1 MSRSKSDETD
11 AAMNDTTPARRRLVS
26 TASVISAHKVA
37 QITGSLLAVVVVPR
51 LLGVED
57 FGRFSFILSLTFL
70 GAILADLGTLD
81 VFGRFVP
88 NMSAD
93 AARQLYMRTLAFSLA
108 VSLLCFAVTVSAAL
122 LLANWMLWT
131 WALLAGL
138 MVVLRVASWVP
149 FQYALAQNRVGAWMT
164 DQAWRQWATLAAL
177 IVLYPL
183 LGFTGALLALVL
195 MEALFTG
202 LGLWWARG
210 DWLGR
215 EFRVEWRYF
224 KPFFLAGF
232 GFFMANLAAVALYR
246 SGPVL
251 VEALTGDSAQVGFI
265 SLAIGMFLM
274 VYVTVSQF
282 AQSLI
287 PGLSTLRAQGRDD
300 EMQRRLGSFMRTGLL
315 VTAVGTVAVW
325 LLAGW
330 AAPLVFGQDFAAA
343 APALRWIS
351 MAMAPAVIVWA
362 ANVTA
367 TVTGRGG
374 VKFSGFLTAL
384 LVFLAGTLALAPIYG
399 AAGTALALSIAVLVQ
414 AVVMMVRLR
423 PEFALSAVWRRA

>member
-1 MSRSKSDETD
+1 
-11 AAMNDTTPARRRLVS
+11 MNETTPVTAPRRRLVS
-26 TASVISAHKVA
+26 TTSVISAHKVA
-37 QITGSLLAVVVVPR
+37 QIAGSLAAVVILPR

-57 FGRFSFILSLTFL
+57 YGRFSFVLSLTFL

-88 NMSAD
+88 NMTAD
-93 AARQLYMRTLAFSLA
+93 EARKLYMRTLAFSLA
-108 VSLLCFAVTVSAAL
+108 VSLLCFVATAVASM
-122 LLANWMLWT
+122 LLASWMVWL
-131 WALLAGL
+131 WALMAGT

-164 DQAWRQWATLAAL
+164 EQAWRQWVTLAAL

-195 MEALFTG
+195 MEALFAG
-202 LGLWWARG
+202 LGLCWARG
-210 DWLGR
+210 DWQSR
-215 EFRVEWRYF
+215 ELRVEWRYF
-224 KPFFLAGF
+224 KPFLLAGA
-232 GFFMANLAAVALYR
+232 GFFLANLAAVALYR

-251 VEALTGDSAQVGFI
+251 VEALTGNSAQVGYI
-265 SLAIGMFLM
+265 SLAIGMYLM

-287 PGLSTLRAQGRDD
+287 PGLSTLWEAGRTD
-300 EMQRRLGSFMRTGLL
+300 EIQRRLGGFMRIGLL
-315 VTAVGTVAVW
+315 VTIPGTLAVW

-330 AAPLVFGQDFAAA
+330 AAPLVFGQDFAGA

-351 MAMAPAVIVWA
+351 LAMPPAVIVWA

-367 TVTGRGG
+367 TVSGRGA

-384 LVFLAGTLALAPIYG
+384 LVFLAGTLALTPVYG
-399 AAGTALALSIAVLVQ
+399 AAGTAAALSLAVLVQ
-414 AVVMMVRLR
+414 ALVLAVRLR
-423 PEFALSAVWRRA
+423 PEFRLSAVWRRAG

>member
-1 MSRSKSDETD
+1 MGGVIQ
-11 AAMNDTTPARRRLVS
+11 MNESAPVPAPRRRLVS
-26 TASVISAHKVA
+26 TTSVISAHKVA
-37 QITGSLLAVVVVPR
+37 QIAGSLAAVVILPR

-57 FGRFSFILSLTFL
+57 YGRFSFVLSLTFL

-88 NMSAD
+88 TMTPD
-93 AARQLYMRTLAFSLA
+93 AARKLYMRTLAFSLA
-108 VSLLCFAVTVSAAL
+108 VSLLCFVATAAASM
-122 LLANWMLWT
+122 LLASWMVPL
-131 WALLAGL
+131 WALLAGT

-164 DQAWRQWATLAAL
+164 EQAWRQWVTLGAL
-177 IVLYPL
+177 VVLYPL

-195 MEALFTG
+195 MEALFAG

-215 EFRVEWRYF
+215 ELRVEWRYF
-224 KPFFLAGF
+224 KPFLLAGV
-232 GFFMANLAAVALYR
+232 GFFLANLAAVALYR

-251 VEALTGDSAQVGFI
+251 VEALTGNSAQVGYL
-265 SLAIGMFLM
+265 SLAIGMYLM

-287 PGLSTLRAQGRDD
+287 PALTTLRAQGRID
-300 EMQRRLGSFMRTGLL
+300 EMQRRLGSFMRVWLL
-315 VTAVGTVAVW
+315 VTIPATVAVW

-351 MAMAPAVIVWA
+351 LAMAPAVIVWA

-367 TVTGRGG
+367 TVSGRGAI
-374 VKFSGFLTAL
+374 KFSAILVAL
-384 LVFLAGTLALAPIYG
+384 LIFLAGTVALAPGYG
-399 AAGTALALSIAVLVQ
+399 AAGAALALSVAVLVQ
-414 AVVMMVRLR
+414 AVLLSVRLR
-423 PEFALSAVWRRA
+423 PEFRLSVIWRRS